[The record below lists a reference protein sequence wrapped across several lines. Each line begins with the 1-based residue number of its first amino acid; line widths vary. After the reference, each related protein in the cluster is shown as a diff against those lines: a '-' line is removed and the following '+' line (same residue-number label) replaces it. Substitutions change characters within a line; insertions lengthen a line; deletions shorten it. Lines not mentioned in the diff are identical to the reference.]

1 MVYCFTR
8 DDLPWIDL
16 QHSFCMKLFLDPIV
30 IHRRSVKEHA
40 SKKRA
45 RERERE
51 SDTERSEKEKEM
63 FVCVQLAT
71 MPDHA
76 CVVERRFFAN
86 DSLLKCRRS
95 SSSHGCFARLS
106 MHRVFSTELSI
117 ALTDAEDFFKCI
129 QAAVSWEIDRSIER
143 ERERELFLGKT
154 VQLLE
159 HVWRPPVVFSQ
170 LLEYACRKNLWSSSA
185 ASFGYYCSKCGTNP
199 QVCKNLGTWKLI
211 GSSHR
216 LCKLSINSALARLLA
231 PLPRTKS
238 KQKLERRSRRTK
250 KKENQNQKKQK
261 QEEEEEEEYLL
272 RRSKGGFTTSSTS
285 FLTNIVDHNAY
296 RRNRIPEEQLSVE
309 EAASNRSRSQFL

>member
-1 MVYCFTR
+1 
-8 DDLPWIDL
+8 
-16 QHSFCMKLFLDPIV
+16 
-30 IHRRSVKEHA
+30 
-40 SKKRA
+40 
-45 RERERE
+45 
-51 SDTERSEKEKEM
+51 
-63 FVCVQLAT
+63 
-71 MPDHA
+71 
-76 CVVERRFFAN
+76 
-86 DSLLKCRRS
+86 
-95 SSSHGCFARLS
+95 
-106 MHRVFSTELSI
+106 
-117 ALTDAEDFFKCI
+117 
-129 QAAVSWEIDRSIER
+129 
-143 ERERELFLGKT
+143 
-154 VQLLE
+154 
-159 HVWRPPVVFSQ
+159 
-170 LLEYACRKNLWSSSA
+170 
-185 ASFGYYCSKCGTNP
+185 
-199 QVCKNLGTWKLI
+199 LI

>member
-51 SDTERSEKEKEM
+51 SDRERSEKEKEM

-170 LLEYACRKNLWSSSA
+170 LLEYACRKNLWSSSC
-185 ASFGYYCSKCGTNP
+185 SFLRSVLLNMRHESAGLQKSGNLEVDRKLPSTLQTQHQLRACTLAGS
-199 QVCKNLGTWKLI
+199 VAKNKVQ
-211 GSSHR
+211 
-216 LCKLSINSALARLLA
+216 AEAR
-231 PLPRTKS
+231 K
-238 KQKLERRSRRTK
+238 
-250 KKENQNQKKQK
+250 KKQK
-261 QEEEEEEEYLL
+261 NEEEEESE
-272 RRSKGGFTTSSTS
+272 S
-285 FLTNIVDHNAY
+285 
-296 RRNRIPEEQLSVE
+296 E
-309 EAASNRSRSQFL
+309 EAEARRRRRRRGVSSSQKQRWIHNVFDVILDQYCRPQCL